1 MGRFHLTRNKGVYF
15 VKRWEKPIPEN
26 ITELELLNHMTC
38 GDIHPNSLGDYIH
51 LLQQKR
57 SWLVDQFVALCAQRK
72 NSLKLFETIFRSV
85 EPHELSIVSNYHH
98 HLNTITIVNHHHYHD
113 HHDQNNSAPWWRR

>member
-1 MGRFHLTRNKGVYF
+1 MGRLHLIRNKGVYF

-38 GDIHPNSLGDYIH
+38 GDIHPNSLGDYIY

-57 SWLVDQFVALCAQRK
+57 SWLMDQFVALCAQK
-72 NSLKLFETIFRSV
+72 NNSLKLFETIFLSV
-85 EPHELSIVSNYHH
+85 ELHELSNYHNRYH
-98 HLNTITIVNHHHYHD
+98 HLNTITIVNNHHY
-113 HHDQNNSAPWWRR
+113 HDQNNSAPWWKR

>member
-1 MGRFHLTRNKGVYF
+1 MGRLHLTRNKGVYF

-57 SWLVDQFVALCAQRK
+57 SWLVDQFVALCAQK
-72 NSLKLFETIFRSV
+72 NNSLKLFETIFRSV
-85 EPHELSIVSNYHH
+85 EPHELSNYHHCYH
-98 HLNTITIVNHHHYHD
+98 HLNTITIVNHRHHD
-113 HHDQNNSAPWWRR
+113 HYQNNSAPWWKR